1 MDQVKEDGEW
11 QVMHTFSFSVDKNVL
26 KLTMVMVVQPSEYT
40 KDLPE
45 NFEFFMLMLTT
56 FSWNEM
62 STYNPFPDP
71 CPLSLLYSPEKAM
84 EFEKT
89 IKFRLI

>member
-1 MDQVKEDGEW
+1 
-11 QVMHTFSFSVDKNVL
+11 MHTFSFSVDKNVL

-56 FSWNEM
+56 FS
-62 STYNPFPDP
+62 
-71 CPLSLLYSPEKAM
+71 
-84 EFEKT
+84 
-89 IKFRLI
+89 